1 MEVQDAYRPP
11 QADMDGPPPL
21 LPAAPQ
27 VRSPFF
33 QTSPQKMAVLSV
45 ATLGL
50 YQLFWFHKQWYRR
63 KAHGE
68 DVIPILRTIFA
79 VLFAYSLFQTVN
91 REVARRLP
99 PDQPLASSLS
109 EPLNAGGLA
118 LGFFV
123 LALLSQLLPG
133 LLALAGL
140 LSVVPLMI
148 VQKKMNELHAEM
160 GFDANAGANYGAG
173 AIVALVIGGLW
184 WLLMLIGLFAGKA

>member
-1 MEVQDAYRPP
+1 MEVADPYRSP
-11 QADMDGPPPL
+11 QAVMDGPPPL
-21 LPAAPQ
+21 PAALQAP
-27 VRSPFF
+27 SPFF
-33 QTSPQKMAVLSV
+33 QTSPQKVAVLSV

-91 REVARRLP
+91 REFERRLP

-123 LALLSQLLPG
+123 LSILYRILPG
-133 LLALAGL
+133 LLAMAGL
-140 LSVVPLMI
+140 FSVVPLVI

-160 GFDANAGANYGAG
+160 GFDPNAGTGYGAG
-173 AIVALVIGGLW
+173 AIVALVIGGLF
-184 WLLMLIGLFAGKA
+184 WLLALIGLFGGKA